1 MINNSLIDAEFSRDH
16 KYMTMTPDGI
26 LGEVPIQIRNC
37 DPPVYFD
44 YPKNVF
50 LMFGRN
56 VF

>member
-37 DPPVYFD
+37 DPQYILTTQKMFFD
-44 YPKNVF
+44 VWS
-50 LMFGRN
+50 
-56 VF
+56 